1 MSYLVRTIRPME
13 IDRNVFTCN
22 WCGTTFPR
30 RHWTGRKPHYC
41 TVTCRQRAYEDR
53 RRGAHRADLPARWVA
68 PDHRQSP
75 RRYEVGHTR
84 RRAHALRPFGP
95 IDRHGRRT
103 TLCGAA
109 AYTTRL
115 RFVATDPR
123 RPLRCQTCVRIERDF
138 PPDRHVDPPID
149 IAVAGGLV
157 QSLRWAH
164 RHAPAEDLH
173 RSVGDLLAFFPPQPL
188 SKALRAYAAGP

>member
-1 MSYLVRTIRPME
+1 ME

-41 TVTCRQRAYEDR
+41 SVTCRQRAYEER
-53 RRGAHRADLPARWVA
+53 RRGAYRENLPARWVA
-68 PDHRQSP
+68 PDHRSSP
-75 RRYEVGHTR
+75 RRYEVGYTR
-84 RRAHALRPFGP
+84 HRAHALRPFGP
-95 IDRHGRRT
+95 IDDLGRRT
-103 TLCGAA
+103 TLCGASA
-109 AYTTRL
+109 RTNRL
-115 RFVATDPR
+115 RFASSPPP
-123 RPLRCQTCVRIERDF
+123 RPLTCKTCSAIEQRF

-164 RHAPAEDLH
+164 RHAPADELRH
-173 RSVGDLLAFFPPQPL
+173 VVGDLLTYFPPQP
-188 SKALRAYAAGP
+188 SSNSRRAYAAGP